1 MYSWGPQGQ
10 ICMAFTGPSQ
20 VLGMMNTDNKR
31 RFNNESALC
40 MDLGVGDGRNRLD
53 RGTGRVS
60 RRPDGPN
67 RHDDGRGRQG
77 FLPGLLRLRVWLP
90 VLRSVLS
97 LPDRV
102 LPVPLHLLAPVGPW
116 RIWRRLLASAPAR
129 PGDAGHARFAAGWN
143 A

>member
-1 MYSWGPQGQ
+1 MYSWGPNGQ
-10 ICMAFTGPSQ
+10 IRMAFAGPSQ

-40 MDLGVGDGRNRLD
+40 MDLGVGDGRDRHD

-77 FLPGLLRLRVWLP
+77 FLPGLLRLRVWRP

-116 RIWRRLLASAPAR
+116 SRRIRWRALASAR
-129 PGDAGHARFAAGWN
+129 P
-143 A
+143 